1 MRNKFVQISLLDI
14 YNDISSAF
22 EDQKSELLSLID
34 QYIDFDS
41 FISYDFYHA
50 FYKKLG
56 RNHTYHLESF
66 IRALVIQKLFGFVFD
81 TQLIL
86 VLVCG
91 ILNLMH
97 LAPC

>member
-34 QYIDFDS
+34 EYIDFNS

-50 FYKKLG
+50 FYK
-56 RNHTYHLESF
+56 N
-66 IRALVIQKLFGFVFD
+66 LVEIILIILKVLFVLWLFKNFSVLF
-81 TQLIL
+81 LIL
-86 VLVCG
+86 
-91 ILNLMH
+91 N
-97 LAPC
+97 